1 MRSLTLRS
9 SKKVE
14 VCIQSGLLKCQV
26 SEYHSGLNT
35 TPFLKYSFFFP
46 HKEGIK
52 VVYDQPKMVQGT

>member
-9 SKKVE
+9 LKKVK
-14 VCIQSGLLKCQV
+14 VCWLKCQV

-35 TPFLKYSFFFP
+35 TPFLKYSFIFP

-52 VVYDQPKMVQGT
+52 VVYDPPKMVQGT

>member
-1 MRSLTLRS
+1 MRLLTLRS

-35 TPFLKYSFFFP
+35 MPFLKYSFIFL

>member
-1 MRSLTLRS
+1 MRLLTLRS

-14 VCIQSGLLKCQV
+14 VCIQSGWLKCQV

-35 TPFLKYSFFFP
+35 APFLKYSFIFP

-52 VVYDQPKMVQGT
+52 VVYDPPKMVQGT